1 MSLFPPAANL
11 AVAGVA
17 LVVDQDVQVRVVVAP
32 AGLILIIVNH
42 SAVNVVVFRFVGM
55 LCQKVVQLQT
65 VFATLIHRDDD
76 YQGGSRV
83 SHARAPLVLFL
94 IRMMVAKNLK
104 DPFSMLPEVL
114 DRNPLPEHARCL
126 PYGAFARLGKGGITD
141 AAVSP
146 DESLIA
152 VASRIGVWLYDTH
165 TGNFSSSLIAMAETG
180 IVSAVAFSAENT
192 RLAVGDWDGKI
203 TLWDINTQEK
213 FATFNAKGHVE
224 SIVFSPDGKYM
235 AASFQRGGVILWN
248 LTTGQSHLTLLAG
261 MTVSAITFSTD
272 SQILTTVSRDIPTS
286 VDAGEDIFLQMD
298 RLQHGEVMVTL
309 WDVAT
314 GELCRSFPS
323 KQVNFI
329 TATPSRQLLGADC
342 PDKEVSI
349 WQLDTGK
356 NVASF
361 SLPARVDF
369 IGYSDSNRFL
379 CLSGDLF
386 TIWKDT
392 ERKDFLLNQPKL
404 PEAAPEGWLVTFIPG
419 TKHLVSLNRSGA
431 LKRWDIGIGQGI
443 RLLEKGNRHGEDDGW
458 FRGHTLTCSSEERSL
473 LTSILPIGGKGV
485 VLQNEE
491 VRVTFT
497 PEITTPEMAVVSAAV
512 SPDLTVLA
520 TGGGAL
526 DNAITLWN
534 VETGKPIRVMT
545 GHTGEVYDLAFSP
558 DGKHLVSGGARAWEY
573 DEDEDGT
580 TLRRDATYMFQI
592 EDGKSYYFCFREDG
606 HMDTSAKIW
615 EVATGKCITTLENHG
630 WMNRIAF
637 SSDGSYLVTSS
648 AKYVNLW
655 CPKTWE
661 KLATLDTVKIESL
674 TLSPDGTLLAIGGTW
689 PEQRIQIWN
698 VITHALIVDFSGHK
712 SDVESVAFSPDG
724 TILASGSYD
733 GTTLLWDMKPYL

>member
-1 MSLFPPAANL
+1 
-11 AVAGVA
+11 
-17 LVVDQDVQVRVVVAP
+17 
-32 AGLILIIVNH
+32 
-42 SAVNVVVFRFVGM
+42 
-55 LCQKVVQLQT
+55 
-65 VFATLIHRDDD
+65 
-76 YQGGSRV
+76 
-83 SHARAPLVLFL
+83 
-94 IRMMVAKNLK
+94 
-104 DPFSMLPEVL
+104 MLPEVL
-114 DRNPLPEHARCL
+114 EGNPLPEHALCL
-126 PYGAFARLGKGGITD
+126 PHGAFARLGKGGIAD

-165 TGNFSSSLIAMAETG
+165 TGNFSSLIAVAETG
-180 IVSAVAFSAENT
+180 IVSAVDFSAENT

-224 SIVFSPDGKYM
+224 LIVFSPDGKYM

-248 LTTGQSHLTLLAG
+248 LTTGKIHLTLLAD

-286 VDAGEDIFLQMD
+286 VNAGEDIVVWMD
-298 RLQHGEVMVTL
+298 RVQHGEVIVTL

-329 TATPSRQLLGADC
+329 TSTPSGQLLGADC
-342 PDKEVSI
+342 PGKEVRI
-349 WQLDTGK
+349 WQIDTGK
-356 NVASF
+356 DVTSF
-361 SLPARVDF
+361 SLPAHVHF
-369 IGYSDSNRFL
+369 IKYSVNNRL
-379 CLSGDLF
+379 LWLSGDVF

-392 ERKDFLLNQPKL
+392 ERKDFLLNQPNHS
-404 PEAAPEGWLVTFIPG
+404 EGWLVTFIPG
-419 TKHLVSLNRSGA
+419 TKHLVSLDRSGT
-431 LKRWDIGIGQGI
+431 LRRWDIGSDQRV
-443 RLLEKGNRHGEDDGW
+443 RLLEKVTRDGTGDVW

-473 LTSILPIGGKGV
+473 VTSILTIGGTGV

-497 PEITTPEMAVVSAAV
+497 PEITTPGLPVISAAV
-512 SPDLTVLA
+512 SPDLTLLA
-520 TGGGAL
+520 TGGAL

-534 VETGKPIRVMT
+534 VETGKPIRVMM

-573 DEDEDGT
+573 DEDEDGST
-580 TLRRDATYMFQI
+580 VRRDATYMFMI
-592 EDGKSYYFCFREDG
+592 EDGKSYYFYFGEDG
-606 HMDTSAKIW
+606 HMDTTAKIW

-637 SSDGSYLVTSS
+637 SGDGNRFVTSS
-648 AKYVNLW
+648 AKYINLW
-655 CPKTWE
+655 CTKTWE

-698 VITHALIVDFSGHK
+698 VITHALVVEFLGHK

-733 GTTLLWDMKPYL
+733 GTALLWDMKPYL

>member
-1 MSLFPPAANL
+1 
-11 AVAGVA
+11 
-17 LVVDQDVQVRVVVAP
+17 
-32 AGLILIIVNH
+32 
-42 SAVNVVVFRFVGM
+42 
-55 LCQKVVQLQT
+55 
-65 VFATLIHRDDD
+65 
-76 YQGGSRV
+76 
-83 SHARAPLVLFL
+83 
-94 IRMMVAKNLK
+94 
-104 DPFSMLPEVL
+104 MLPEVL
-114 DRNPLPEHARCL
+114 EGNLLPEHALCL
-126 PYGAFARLGKGGITD
+126 PHGAFTRLGKGGITD
-141 AAVSP
+141 AAASP
-146 DESLIA
+146 DENLMA
-152 VASRIGVWLYDTH
+152 VASHIGVWLYDTH
-165 TGNFSSSLIAMAETG
+165 TGNFSSLIAVAETG

-192 RLAVGDWDGKI
+192 QVAVGDWDGKI

-248 LTTGQSHLTLLAG
+248 LVTGKIHLTLLAD

-272 SQILTTVSRDIPTS
+272 SQILTTVSRDIPTL
-286 VDAGEDIFLQMD
+286 VDAGEDIAVVMD
-298 RLQHGEVMVTL
+298 KIQHGEVIVTL
-309 WDVAT
+309 WDIAT
-314 GELCRSFPS
+314 GALCRSFPS
-323 KQVNFI
+323 KQVSSI
-329 TATPSRQLLGADC
+329 TATSSGQLLGADC
-342 PDKEVSI
+342 RGKEVSI

-356 NVASF
+356 DVASF
-361 SLPARVDF
+361 SLPAHVHF
-369 IGYSDSNRFL
+369 IKYSDNNRL
-379 CLSGDLF
+379 LWLSGDVF
-386 TIWKDT
+386 TIWRDT
-392 ERKDFLLNQPKL
+392 ERKDFLLNQPKHS
-404 PEAAPEGWLVTFIPG
+404 EGWLVTFIPG
-419 TKHLVSLNRSGA
+419 TKHIVSLDRSGT
-431 LKRWDIGIGQGI
+431 LRRWDIGSDQGV
-443 RLLEKGNRHGEDDGW
+443 RLLKKVARDGTGDVW

-473 LTSILPIGGKGV
+473 VTSILTIDSTGV

-491 VRVTFT
+491 VRVSFT

-526 DNAITLWN
+526 GNAITLWN

-580 TLRRDATYMFQI
+580 TLRRDTTYMFQI

-630 WMNRIAF
+630 WVNRIAF
-637 SSDGSYLVTSS
+637 SSDGTYLVTSS

-698 VITHALIVDFSGHK
+698 VVTHALVVEFCGHK
-712 SDVESVAFSPDG
+712 SDVESVAFSSDG

>member
-1 MSLFPPAANL
+1 
-11 AVAGVA
+11 
-17 LVVDQDVQVRVVVAP
+17 
-32 AGLILIIVNH
+32 
-42 SAVNVVVFRFVGM
+42 
-55 LCQKVVQLQT
+55 
-65 VFATLIHRDDD
+65 
-76 YQGGSRV
+76 
-83 SHARAPLVLFL
+83 
-94 IRMMVAKNLK
+94 
-104 DPFSMLPEVL
+104 MLPEVL
-114 DRNPLPEHARCL
+114 EGNPLPEHAHCL
-126 PYGAFARLGKGGITD
+126 PHGAFARLGKGGITD
-141 AAVSP
+141 ASVSP

-165 TGNFSSSLIAMAETG
+165 TGNFSSLIAVAETG

-192 RLAVGDWDGKI
+192 QLAVGDWDGKI

-248 LTTGQSHLTLLAG
+248 LTTRKIHLTLLVG

-272 SQILTTVSRDIPTS
+272 SQILTTVSRDIPTL
-286 VDAGEDIFLQMD
+286 VEAGEDVVVQMD
-298 RLQHGEVMVTL
+298 RIQQGEVIVTL

-329 TATPSRQLLGADC
+329 TSTPSGQLLGADC

-356 NVASF
+356 DVTRV
-361 SLPARVDF
+361 SLPAHVQW
-369 IGYSDSNRFL
+369 IGYSVNQFL
-379 CLSGDLF
+379 WLSGDGF

-392 ERKDFLLNQPKL
+392 EQKDFLLNQL
-404 PEAAPEGWLVTFIPG
+404 NHSDEWLVTFIPG
-419 TKHLVSLNRSGA
+419 TEHLVSLDRSGT
-431 LKRWDIGIGQGI
+431 LRRWDIGRDQRV
-443 RLLEKGNRHGEDDGW
+443 RLLEKGNRHGTSDVW

-473 LTSILPIGGKGV
+473 VTSILAIGGTEV

-497 PEITTPEMAVVSAAV
+497 PEITTPGLPVISAAV

-520 TGGGAL
+520 TGGAL
-526 DNAITLWN
+526 NNAITLWN
-534 VETGKPIRVMT
+534 VETGKPILVMT
-545 GHTGEVYDLAFSP
+545 GHTGEVYALAFSP

-615 EVATGKCITTLENHG
+615 EVATGKCITTLENRG

-637 SSDGSYLVTSS
+637 SSDGTYLVTSS

-674 TLSPDGTLLAIGGTW
+674 TLSPDGTFLAIGGTW

-698 VITHALIVDFSGHK
+698 VITQTLIVEFSGHK

-733 GTTLLWDMKPYL
+733 GTTLLWDMRPYL

>member
-1 MSLFPPAANL
+1 
-11 AVAGVA
+11 
-17 LVVDQDVQVRVVVAP
+17 
-32 AGLILIIVNH
+32 
-42 SAVNVVVFRFVGM
+42 
-55 LCQKVVQLQT
+55 
-65 VFATLIHRDDD
+65 
-76 YQGGSRV
+76 
-83 SHARAPLVLFL
+83 
-94 IRMMVAKNLK
+94 
-104 DPFSMLPEVL
+104 MLPEVL
-114 DRNPLPEHARCL
+114 DGNPLPEHALCL
-126 PYGAFARLGKGGITD
+126 PHGAFARLGKGGITD

-152 VASRIGVWLYDTH
+152 VASHIGVWLYDTH
-165 TGNFSSSLIAMAETG
+165 TGNFSSLIAVTETG
-180 IVSAVAFSAENT
+180 IISAVAFSAENT

-213 FATFNAKGHVE
+213 FETFNAKGHVE
-224 SIVFSPDGKYM
+224 SIVISPDGKYM

-248 LTTGQSHLTLLAG
+248 LVTRKIHLTLLVD
-261 MTVSAITFSTD
+261 MTLSAITFSTD
-272 SQILTTVSRDIPTS
+272 SQILTTVSRDMPTL
-286 VDAGEDIFLQMD
+286 VEAGEDVVALMD
-298 RLQHGEVMVTL
+298 RLQHGEVIVTL

-314 GELCRSFPS
+314 GELRRSFPS

-329 TATPSRQLLGADC
+329 TATPSGQLLGADC

-361 SLPARVDF
+361 SLPVRVDF
-369 IGYSDSNRFL
+369 IGYSGNNRLL
-379 CLSGDLF
+379 CLSGDGF

-392 ERKDFLLNQPKL
+392 KRKDFLLNQPKL

-419 TKHLVSLNRSGA
+419 TKHLVSLNRSGT
-431 LKRWDIGIGQGI
+431 LRRWDIGNDHGV
-443 RLLEKGNRHGEDDGW
+443 RLLEKVSRAGTADVW
-458 FRGHTLTCSSEERSL
+458 FRGHTLTCASEERSL
-473 LTSILPIGGKGV
+473 ITSILALGGTKV

-491 VRVTFT
+491 IRVTFT
-497 PEITTPEMAVVSAAV
+497 PEITTPGLPVISAAV
-512 SPDLTVLA
+512 SPDLTLLA
-520 TGGGAL
+520 TGEAL
-526 DNAITLWN
+526 NNAITLWN

-606 HMDTSAKIW
+606 HMDTTAKIW

-637 SSDGSYLVTSS
+637 SSDGTYLVTSS

-698 VITHALIVDFSGHK
+698 VVTHTLIVEFSGHK
-712 SDVESVAFSPDG
+712 SDVESVTFSPDG

-733 GTTLLWDMKPYL
+733 GTVLLWDMKPYL

>member
-1 MSLFPPAANL
+1 
-11 AVAGVA
+11 
-17 LVVDQDVQVRVVVAP
+17 
-32 AGLILIIVNH
+32 
-42 SAVNVVVFRFVGM
+42 
-55 LCQKVVQLQT
+55 
-65 VFATLIHRDDD
+65 
-76 YQGGSRV
+76 
-83 SHARAPLVLFL
+83 
-94 IRMMVAKNLK
+94 MVAKNFE

-114 DRNPLPEHARCL
+114 EGNLLPEHALCL
-126 PYGAFARLGKGGITD
+126 PHGAFARLGKGGITD
-141 AAVSP
+141 AAVST

-152 VASRIGVWLYDTH
+152 VASHIGVWLYDTH
-165 TGNFSSSLIAMAETG
+165 TGSFSSLIAVAETG

-203 TLWDINTQEK
+203 TLWDINTREK
-213 FATFNAKGHVE
+213 FETFSAKGHVE

-248 LTTGQSHLTLLAG
+248 LVTGKIHLTLLAG
-261 MTVSAITFSTD
+261 MILSAITFSTD
-272 SQILTTVSRDIPTS
+272 SQILTVVSGEIPTL
-286 VDAGEDIFLQMD
+286 VEAGEDVVILMD
-298 RLQHGEVMVTL
+298 RLQHGEVIVTL

-323 KQVNFI
+323 KQVNVI
-329 TATPSRQLLGADC
+329 TATPSGQLLGADC

-361 SLPARVDF
+361 SLLARVDF
-369 IGYSDSNRFL
+369 IGYSDSNRLL
-379 CLSGDLF
+379 CLSGDGF

-392 ERKDFLLNQPKL
+392 KRKDFLLNQPKL
-404 PEAAPEGWLVTFIPG
+404 PEATPEGWLVTFIPG

-473 LTSILPIGGKGV
+473 VTSILPIGGKGV

-491 VRVTFT
+491 CRVTFT

-526 DNAITLWN
+526 GNAITLWN
-534 VETGKPIRVMT
+534 VETGKPILVMT
-545 GHTGEVYDLAFSP
+545 GHTGEVYALAFSP

-637 SSDGSYLVTSS
+637 SSDGTYLVTSS

-674 TLSPDGTLLAIGGTW
+674 TLSPDGTFLAIGGTW

-698 VITHALIVDFSGHK
+698 VVTHVLVVEFCGHK
-712 SDVESVAFSPDG
+712 SDVESVAFSSDG